1 MTALNLILFFAFQ
14 VIAALLFKWS
24 GSPSGHYWGGFVGG
38 NLFGVT
44 SIVMLINLYR
54 VWPAGVVLGVATGGG
69 FPSQSAGDVRRLPG
83 IFDTGRLVWNRHD
96 FGRNSA
102 GVFCQIR
109 WMSHHLTE

>member
-54 VWPAGVVLGVATGGG
+54 VWPAGVVLGVATGGLS
-69 FPSQSAGDVRRLPG
+69 FSISWRCSPS
-83 IFDTGRLVWNRHD
+83 TGNL
-96 FGRNSA
+96 
-102 GVFCQIR
+102 
-109 WMSHHLTE
+109 

>member
-54 VWPAGVVLGVATGGG
+54 VWPAGMVLGVATGGAFLLNQLAMFAVYRESLTLG
-69 FPSQSAGDVRRLPG
+69 GWCGIAMILAGIL
-83 IFDTGRLVWNRHD
+83 LVS
-96 FGRNSA
+96 FA
-102 GVFCQIR
+102 K
-109 WMSHHLTE
+109 

>member
-54 VWPAGVVLGVATGGG
+54 VWPAGVVLGVATGGA
-69 FPSQSAGDVRRLPG
+69 FLLNQLAMFAVYRE
-83 IFDTGRLVWNRHD
+83 